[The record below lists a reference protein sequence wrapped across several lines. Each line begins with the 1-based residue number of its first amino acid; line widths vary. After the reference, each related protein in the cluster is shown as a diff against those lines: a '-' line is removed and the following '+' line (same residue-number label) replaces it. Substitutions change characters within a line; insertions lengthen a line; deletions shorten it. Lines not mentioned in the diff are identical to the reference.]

1 MYTQAWRSYGGTQN
15 YEKSNNATINNLV
28 VGNLTL
34 KSQYLGFFDILGP
47 LTVTGKT
54 TLNGD
59 MLFNGDE
66 TLNGNLTVA
75 GNAAFSSDVLLS
87 KSLDVL
93 GSVVVNGTVTVNKTF
108 NIRRDI
114 QVGGNV
120 YVAKNV
126 LAMGYN
132 FTSNPQNDN
141 PTYSGALVCNAFH
154 AGGFMGVNSPY
165 YTRVLPGATLD
176 VFSDSSANAET
187 TTAFNVFA
195 TGTRTQ
201 SILSSNAGFRGTVL
215 YTDPSQCSLHWF
227 SDTAM
232 VHRLLSCETNTD
244 VSYIQYPFVT
254 DPSANSGDA
263 VLTYQNGG
271 NMTLAVAN
279 NITLPSHLS
288 VGTSV
293 LGSLDGSGGVGGHT
307 AFQET
312 VVVYS
317 DGSGM
322 FLPDYFTEDAGALGG
337 YAAQTAVTMVT
348 SPLDPS
354 EGGYTALTMVMEAEG
369 SGPLGMRMLGGSYIY
384 DSSRATMATGL
395 VVAVGEMDRASGSGG
410 WVPVQTT
417 VQNANPAFGRSVTG
431 FNTYAPPLDG
441 CTMMVNGPTRIVN
454 GEVVLV
460 YDVSFELERVVTS
473 ARVPTVALAFGA
485 PNVYDSSNNEF
496 RFSFLSS
503 VNGGST
509 WSERSTSGPRLV
521 NLSSNNRNVARAGVA
536 YDAVSALVALNY
548 EGHVFVTSDAY
559 KTWDV
564 LFLNYPGGG
573 PNGKGFTNG
582 VEAMAVLDID
592 RSGNLLVM
600 VDTSNS
606 SQDAPGYNLGYS
618 LFPSTCSFSPTT
630 TVGPDGVYKRTFHTN
645 DVSFTYT
652 HFPTG
657 MNAVHALGG
666 FDTSYVFVAGSGIA
680 KYAVRYDYIAPT
692 HVATWNWNGPYTYRA
707 LATLR
712 TYATDLDGVYLVLKD
727 PLVSVFVG
735 DGIITW
741 TSDGGRSYTDVSMGL
756 EGMVFKDVAVYDAKH
771 AVVTGTYAGKSGVML
786 ATYDG
791 GYTWT
796 TPYEA
801 FNGAGTAG
809 LLLAPDVSRNL
820 ISVAQTSLD
829 DFLVGRVDEVY
840 DIDISGAYGASRLYH
855 CHVPNL
861 FHRSAVVLD
870 VSGSVSIAGSL
881 GIADALTVGGTITC
895 PVTTIQSDYR
905 LKTDVVSLDEVAS
918 AGVDGLRP
926 LQYVNTT
933 TGRGDIGFFAHE
945 VAELYPFLVHGDK
958 DASGEFQSLNYTGL
972 IGILVKEVQALKA
985 TVASLMRI

>member
-1 MYTQAWRSYGGTQN
+1 M
-15 YEKSNNATINNLV
+15 
-28 VGNLTL
+28 
-34 KSQYLGFFDILGP
+34 D
-47 LTVTGKT
+47 
-54 TLNGD
+54 
-59 MLFNGDE
+59 
-66 TLNGNLTVA
+66 
-75 GNAAFSSDVLLS
+75 
-87 KSLDVL
+87 
-93 GSVVVNGTVTVNKTF
+93 
-108 NIRRDI
+108 
-114 QVGGNV
+114 
-120 YVAKNV
+120 
-126 LAMGYN
+126 
-132 FTSNPQNDN
+132 
-141 PTYSGALVCNAFH
+141 
-154 AGGFMGVNSPY
+154 
-165 YTRVLPGATLD
+165 
-176 VFSDSSANAET
+176 
-187 TTAFNVFA
+187 
-195 TGTRTQ
+195 
-201 SILSSNAGFRGTVL
+201 
-215 YTDPSQCSLHWF
+215 
-227 SDTAM
+227 
-232 VHRLLSCETNTD
+232 
-244 VSYIQYPFVT
+244 
-254 DPSANSGDA
+254 
-263 VLTYQNGG
+263 
-271 NMTLAVAN
+271 
-279 NITLPSHLS
+279 
-288 VGTSV
+288 
-293 LGSLDGSGGVGGHT
+293 
-307 AFQET
+307 
-312 VVVYS
+312 
-317 DGSGM
+317 
-322 FLPDYFTEDAGALGG
+322 
-337 YAAQTAVTMVT
+337 
-348 SPLDPS
+348 
-354 EGGYTALTMVMEAEG
+354 AEG

-395 VVAVGEMDRASGSGG
+395 VVAAGQVERYEGVTGG

-441 CTMMVNGPTRIVN
+441 CTLMVNGPTRIVN

-485 PNVYDSSNNEF
+485 PNAYDSSNNIF
-496 RFSFLSS
+496 GFSFLSS
-503 VNGGST
+503 VNGGGT
-509 WSERSTSGPRLV
+509 WSARSTSGPRVV

-536 YDAVSALVALNY
+536 YDAVSAIVALNY
-548 EGHVFVTSDAY
+548 EGWVFVTSDAY

-564 LFLNYPGGG
+564 LFLNYPGGN

-606 SQDAPGYNLGYS
+606 SQDASGYNLGYA
-618 LFPSTCSFSPTT
+618 LFPHTCSFSPTT
-630 TVGPDGVYKRTFHTN
+630 TVGPDEVYKRTFHTD

-680 KYAVRYDYIAPT
+680 KYAVRNEKVISTPDAS
-692 HVATWNWNGPYTYRA
+692 WNWNGPYTYRA

-712 TYATDLDGVYLVLKD
+712 TYATDLDGVYLVPTD

-741 TSDGGRSYTDVSMGL
+741 TSDGGSSYTDVSMGL
-756 EGMVFKDVAVYDAKH
+756 EGMVFKDVAVYDATH
-771 AVVTGTYAGKSGVML
+771 AVVTGTYAGRSGVML

-796 TPYEA
+796 TPYAA
-801 FNGAGTAG
+801 FDGAGTAD

-829 DFLVGRVDEVY
+829 DFLVGRVDAVY
-840 DIDISGAYGASRLYH
+840 DISGFFGTSRLYH

-870 VSGSVSIAGSL
+870 ISGSVNVMGSL

-958 DASGEFQSLNYTGL
+958 DASGIYQSLNYTGL

-985 TVASLMRI
+985 TVASLARI